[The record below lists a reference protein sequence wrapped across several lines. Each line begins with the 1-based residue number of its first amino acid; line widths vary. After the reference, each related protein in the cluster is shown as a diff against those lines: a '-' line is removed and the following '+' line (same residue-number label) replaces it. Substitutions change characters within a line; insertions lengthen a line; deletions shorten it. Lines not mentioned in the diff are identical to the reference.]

1 MGSCMEAAYKRA
13 LVVLCLFLG
22 ACGDSGQR
30 LQCGDAALT
39 SECQGLLRACG
50 SDANATPQT
59 VIATSAAER
68 LTACLKRSYA
78 ARCNAACQLA
88 E

>member
-1 MGSCMEAAYKRA
+1 MEVVHKRA
-13 LVVLCLFLG
+13 LVVACLFLG

-30 LQCGDAALT
+30 IQCGDAALT

-50 SDANATPQT
+50 ADAATTPQT
-59 VIATSAAER
+59 VIATSAAQR
-68 LTACLKRSYA
+68 LTACLKRTYA